1 MSTAAVLAAHMTGIN
16 RQKVTMGLSR
26 RPWELCGLGD
36 AVGWQSAL
44 ALGALFGFSRVGVQ
58 CAAVLYIQRE
68 LSTCA
73 CSPHDGLHS
82 PKGNYGV
89 PPPSVGAV

>member
-44 ALGALFGFSRVGVQ
+44 ALGALFGLVHVG
-58 CAAVLYIQRE
+58 LD
-68 LSTCA
+68 
-73 CSPHDGLHS
+73 CS
-82 PKGNYGV
+82 
-89 PPPSVGAV
+89 